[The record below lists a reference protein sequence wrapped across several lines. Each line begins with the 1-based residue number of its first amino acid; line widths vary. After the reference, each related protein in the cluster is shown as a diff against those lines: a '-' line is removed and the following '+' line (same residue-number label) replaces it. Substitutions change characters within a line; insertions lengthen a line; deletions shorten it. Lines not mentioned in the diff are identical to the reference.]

1 MEKQLYWIYKD
12 HIWEKTDYMDEK
24 EYICLRSD
32 KDHKYDDLINLTY
45 LNEPSILYNIEYRY
59 TNDNIYT
66 FNGDILLA
74 VNPFKKINIYN
85 DIFIN
90 NYNLKPYID
99 LKPHPYYIGKKAFEK
114 LKYNKNQSILVSGES
129 GAGKTQTTK
138 IIMKYISNI
147 CSNDKND
154 ISEKILASNPILEA
168 FGNAKTIRNDNSSRF
183 GKFIKLLFDKNNLIG
198 SEINTY
204 LLEKIRI
211 TNVSNNER
219 NFHIFYML
227 FSGLSE
233 SRRKKLLLDNIE
245 DYNYINKSIIYKRS
259 DGINDGTCF
268 NELYN
273 SFIKLDFRE
282 KKINNI
288 FKTISAILNL
298 GNISTNKGIIS
309 NKYLENACFLLNLNI
324 NDMIDFFTY
333 KYININGEII
343 KKTTTEEDFIIMR
356 DTFSQLLYSSMFD
369 NIVSY
374 INKKQKV
381 DSSNFIGIL
390 DIFGFE
396 VFEYNGFEQLCIN
409 YTNEKLQELFN
420 TFIFEVE
427 QIEYEKEGIKWE
439 NIKYPDNK
447 KIIDNFERKNTGLF
461 SSLIEQC
468 ILKKGNDKQFYNTL
482 DKNKNSEITIKTRDK
497 PYMRFTIKHY
507 ADDVTY
513 HSEGFIEKNR
523 NKIDNRIKEL
533 LNNGNTFIKELDIPD
548 DITLKKNNVIY
559 HFRSQLNKLLKVI
572 TSTKQHYIRCIKPN
586 DKNICDNFN
595 KDRVLEQLRYCGIM
609 QAIKIAKAGYPIRIQ
624 KQEFI
629 HKFYTYM
636 NSKQITPTIDNIN
649 YLIENEFEINNLEYQ
664 LGNSKV
670 FMKKQLYDEIISN
683 NEFIINKKIIIIQKN
698 IRCWKYNRIYLNLL
712 SKIKIIQ
719 GKWRER
725 ILHRNQSS
733 FIISNFMKSLYNF
746 LIYKKIREKIIKIQS
761 FFRMFFSMNYFKR
774 IKATIKIQSICRQF
788 ISINQ
793 YRQLVYHTDNAKK
806 IQKQWRHN
814 KNRNILL
821 SNIKKIIQDN
831 NAYYLL
837 QEELNREKEIKEK
850 LLEEQKKRERI
861 LLEKQRETEVRL
873 LEKQREIDRIIL
885 EKNREIERLK
895 NQTDMQTV
903 CLNEDCPLDTQTHD
917 DMAHKMQ
924 KLYLKL
930 GKAKED
936 LRIEQERVKCNIM

>member
-1 MEKQLYWIYKD
+1 MEKQLYWIYKN
-12 HIWEKTDYMDEK
+12 HIWEKTDIIDEK
-24 EYICLRSD
+24 EYICLRSN
-32 KDHKYDDLINLTY
+32 KDHKCDDLIHLTY

-59 TNDNIYT
+59 SNDNIYT
-66 FNGDILLA
+66 FNGDILVA
-74 VNPFKKINIYN
+74 VNPFKKLNIYN
-85 DIFIN
+85 DIDT
-90 NYNLKPYID
+90 YNSKTYSD
-99 LKPHPYYIGKKAFEK
+99 LKPHPYYIGKKALDQ
-114 LKYNKNQSILVSGES
+114 LKYNENQSILVSGES

-138 IIMKYISNI
+138 IIMNYISRVS
-147 CSNDKND
+147 SNTN

-183 GKFIKLLFDKNNLIG
+183 GKFIKLLFNDNNKLIG

-211 TNVSNNER
+211 TNVSTNER
-219 NFHIFYML
+219 NFHIFYIL
-227 FSGLSE
+227 FYGLSE
-233 SRRKKLLLDNIE
+233 SKRKNLLLDNIE
-245 DYNYINKSIIYKRS
+245 DYNYINRSNIYTRS
-259 DGINDGTCF
+259 DGIQDGTCF

-298 GNISTNKGIIS
+298 GNIRSNKEILN
-309 NKYLENACFLLNLNI
+309 NKYLDNFCFLLSLNI
-324 NDMIDFFTY
+324 KEIVDFFTY
-333 KYININGEII
+333 KYIDINGEII
-343 KKTTTEEDFIIMR
+343 KTPISEQDFIIMR

-369 NIVSY
+369 NIVLH

-409 YTNEKLQELFN
+409 YTNEKLQGLFN
-420 TFIFEVE
+420 TFIFEIE
-427 QIEYEKEGIKWE
+427 QIEYEKEGIQWE
-439 NIKYPDNK
+439 NIEYPDNK
-447 KIIDNFERKNTGLF
+447 KIINNFESKHIGLF

-468 ILKKGNDKQFYNTL
+468 ILKKGNDRQFYNTIE
-482 DKNKNSEITIKTRDK
+482 KNKNSEITIKIRDK

-507 ADDVTY
+507 ADNVTY
-513 HSEGFIEKNR
+513 HTEGFIKKNR
-523 NKIDNRIKEL
+523 NKIDNRIKKI
-533 LNNGNTFIKELDIPD
+533 LNSGNSFIKELYIPENT
-548 DITLKKNNVIY
+548 TLKKNNVI
-559 HFRSQLNKLLKVI
+559 HGFRSQLNKLLKVI

-586 DKNICDNFN
+586 DKNICDNLN

-609 QAIKIAKAGYPIRIQ
+609 QAIKIAKAGYPIRLQ

-629 HKFYTYM
+629 NKFYTYM
-636 NSKQITPTIDNIN
+636 NSKQILPTIDNIN
-649 YLIENEFEINNLEYQ
+649 HLIDNEFEINNLECQ
-664 LGNSKV
+664 LGHNKV
-670 FMKKQLYDEIISN
+670 FMKKQLYDAIVSN

-712 SKIKIIQ
+712 SKIKIVQ
-719 GKWRER
+719 QKWREK

-733 FIISNFMKSLYNF
+733 FIISNFIKSLYNF

-774 IKATIKIQSICRQF
+774 IKATIKIQSRCRQF
-788 ISINQ
+788 ISIKQ

-837 QEELNREKEIKEK
+837 QEELNSEKEIKEK
-850 LLEEQKKRERI
+850 LLEERE
-861 LLEKQRETEVRL
+861 ETERRL
-873 LEKQREIDRIIL
+873 LEKQREIEIIIL

-895 NQTDMQTV
+895 NQADMQTV

-930 GKAKED
+930 SKTRED
-936 LRIEQERVKCNIM
+936 LRVEQERTKCNIM